1 MQFWLVELDEAFLPR
16 TRVEGLT
23 GYFQVKVEPGNA
35 GDIEHSGYAV
45 GSDYLLTADKGLH
58 RILTLVEQQPGTKM
72 ARPLLV
78 DRASPDIVA
87 AITSALGW
95 STRG

>member
-35 GDIEHSGYAV
+35 GDIEQSGYAV

-58 RILTLVEQQPGTKM
+58 RYSRWWNSSP
-72 ARPLLV
+72 ARK
-78 DRASPDIVA
+78 
-87 AITSALGW
+87 W
-95 STRG
+95 RGLFSLIGLHRT